1 GIAACGSG
9 ASPQSSSSS
18 SLAAA
23 KQSGGTITYALPA
36 DSTPNYIFPFVP
48 ITAARVFN
56 TNQFQD
62 LMSRPLYA
70 FGNNGNSV
78 SLNLPLST
86 ANAPVYTNGGK
97 TVTITM
103 KGWKWSNGEA
113 VDAQDVIFWLNLLE
127 AGK

>member
-23 KQSGGTITYALPA
+23 KQSGGTITYALPE
-36 DSTPNYIFPFVP
+36 DTTPNYIFPFVP
-48 ITAARVFN
+48 ITAASDFN
-56 TNQFQD
+56 TTQFQD
-62 LMSRPLYA
+62 LMYRPLYPL
-70 FGNNGNSV
+70 GNNGDSV
-78 SLNLPLST
+78 TLTLPLPT

-103 KGWKWSNGEA
+103 K
-113 VDAQDVIFWLNLLE
+113 
-127 AGK
+127 